1 MAETAAPAAPPAASE
16 AATDTAKRISL
27 KAFRRLQPYFGQS
40 KGIWALAAVATLI
53 GSATEPMIPA
63 LMQPLLDQGFQRGS
77 FSLWLVPVVLLL
89 LFGVR
94 GFCGYVAEVALARV
108 ANQGMLALRRKSFDR
123 LLDADMAL
131 FSRQSASALSNTV
144 VYEVQTGAAQLVNAL
159 LGLARDTLT
168 LLALVGY
175 LLYLNWKLTLIVAL
189 LFPSVTYVMRVLSR
203 RLYRIA
209 KASQEATDNLA
220 YVVEENVLAHRMVR
234 LHAAQAAQSARFFDL
249 SQKLRGLTM
258 KSIMASAAMTPLTQM
273 LAATALSAVI
283 CIALVQSSGNN
294 VSVGSFVSFITAML
308 MLLAPIKHLAGI
320 ASPITRSMAA
330 LERALDLIEFT
341 PVEASGGYK
350 PNTADSA
357 GGGRIV
363 FKDVSVQYQSD
374 AAPALDRF
382 SLTIAPGEV
391 VALVGA
397 SGSGKTTLANLLPR
411 FVRPS
416 GGQVL
421 LDGHDIADWQL
432 AALRDQFAMV
442 SQDVVMLNDTLATNV
457 CLGAPRDDERIWAA
471 LQAANLSD
479 HVRTLPQGI
488 DTAVGHNAAQL
499 SGGQRQRLA
508 IARALYKNA
517 PVLIL
522 DEATSALDTESERL
536 VQEAL
541 QRLMAGR
548 TTLVIAHRLSTIEH
562 ADRVVVMERGRI
574 LEQGSHTE
582 LMRLNGTYAR
592 LQYLSGGDLREAPGE
607 LAG

>member
-1 MAETAAPAAPPAASE
+1 MADASAPTAQPAAPEPAA
-16 AATDTAKRISL
+16 DTPKRISL

-40 KGIWALAAVATLI
+40 KGIWGVAALATVL
-53 GSATEPMIPA
+53 GSATEPLIPA

-77 FSLWLVPVVLLL
+77 FSLWLVPIVLLL

-94 GFCGYVAEVALARV
+94 GFCGYLAEVALAKV

-144 VYEVQTGAAQLVNAL
+144 VYEVQTGATQLVNAL
-159 LGLARDTLT
+159 LGMARDTLT
-168 LLALVGY
+168 LIALVGY

-189 LFPSVTYVMRVLSR
+189 LFPSVTYVMRTLSR
-203 RLYRIA
+203 RLYKIA
-209 KASQEATDNLA
+209 KASQDATDNLA

-234 LHAAQAAQSARFFDL
+234 LHAAQPSQSTRFFDL
-249 SQKLRGLTM
+249 SHKLRGLTM

-341 PVEASGGYK
+341 PVEASGAYK
-350 PNTADSA
+350 PTGTPA
-357 GGGRIV
+357 GTGGSIV
-363 FKDVSVQYQSD
+363 FKDVSVQYQSET
-374 AAPALDRF
+374 APALDRF

-411 FVRPS
+411 FVLPTS
-416 GGQVL
+416 GQVL
-421 LDGHDIADWQL
+421 LDGHDIADWEL
-432 AALRDQFAMV
+432 AALRGQFAMV

-457 CLGAPRDDERIWAA
+457 CLGMPRDDERVWSA
-471 LQAANLSD
+471 LEAANLAD
-479 HVRTLPQGI
+479 HVRTLPLGVN
-488 DTAVGHNAAQL
+488 TAVGHNAAQL

-508 IARALYKNA
+508 IARALYKSA

-574 LEQGSHTE
+574 LEQGSHAE
-582 LMRLNGTYAR
+582 LMRMNGTYAR
-592 LQYLSGGDLREAPGE
+592 LQYLGGGE
-607 LAG
+607 LRDAAA

>member
-1 MAETAAPAAPPAASE
+1 MADASAPTAQPAAPEPAA
-16 AATDTAKRISL
+16 DIPKRISL

-40 KGIWALAAVATLI
+40 KGIWGVAALATIL
-53 GSATEPMIPA
+53 GSATEPLIPA

-77 FSLWLVPVVLLL
+77 FSLWLVPIVLLL

-94 GFCGYVAEVALARV
+94 GFCGYLAEVALAKV

-144 VYEVQTGAAQLVNAL
+144 VYEVQVGATQLVNAL
-159 LGLARDTLT
+159 LGMARDTLT
-168 LLALVGY
+168 LMALVGY

-189 LFPSVTYVMRVLSR
+189 LFPSVTYVMRTLSR
-203 RLYRIA
+203 RLYKIA
-209 KASQEATDNLA
+209 KASQDATDNLA

-234 LHAAQAAQSARFFDL
+234 LHAAQPSQSTRFFDL
-249 SQKLRGLTM
+249 SHKLRGLTM

-341 PVEASGGYK
+341 PVEASGVYK
-350 PNTADSA
+350 PASTAS
-357 GGGRIV
+357 GTSTSTSGSIV
-363 FKDVSVQYQSD
+363 FKDVSVQYQSET
-374 AAPALDRF
+374 APALDRF

-411 FVRPS
+411 FVLPT

-432 AALRDQFAMV
+432 AALRGQFAMV
-442 SQDVVMLNDTLATNV
+442 S
-457 CLGAPRDDERIWAA
+457 
-471 LQAANLSD
+471 
-479 HVRTLPQGI
+479 
-488 DTAVGHNAAQL
+488 
-499 SGGQRQRLA
+499 
-508 IARALYKNA
+508 
-517 PVLIL
+517 
-522 DEATSALDTESERL
+522 
-536 VQEAL
+536 
-541 QRLMAGR
+541 
-548 TTLVIAHRLSTIEH
+548 
-562 ADRVVVMERGRI
+562 
-574 LEQGSHTE
+574 
-582 LMRLNGTYAR
+582 
-592 LQYLSGGDLREAPGE
+592 
-607 LAG
+607 